1 MIHPEVWMPK
11 ITKRVVDSL
20 EPNQSGRD
28 VFCWDTELRG
38 FGIRLKPSGVGAFFI
53 QYRNKDG
60 RTRRMVLG
68 KVGTLTPDEARA
80 LARDHL
86 ASVAKGADPSHERH
100 QRRAALTVGELCEE
114 YLAAAEKKRA
124 VLKGQA
130 KRKRGFPKLSTLAMD
145 RSRIERH
152 VKPLIG
158 RISIKAL
165 TKADLEKMQDDIAGG
180 KTAVKKTGKGRGG
193 QTRGG
198 SAAAA
203 RVIGMM
209 GTILEF
215 ARARNLIE
223 INPARGI
230 LKFEEQKKRRFL
242 SDEEIQALGIALTE
256 AEQKGDNNLVACA
269 AIRFLL
275 LSGFRRMEGLT
286 LKWVDIDSKRRCIHL
301 QDTKSGAQTRAIG
314 SAAVRILEA
323 QPRADGVPWVF
334 PAAVGAGHAVGVPK
348 VLARIC
354 AAAKIGGGV
363 TLHTLRHT
371 FASVAA
377 ELGYSELTIA
387 GLLGH
392 SVPGVTAR
400 YSHLPDSALLGAA
413 EKVANVIAERL
424 AGTESGSV
432 VVALSRT

>member
-1 MIHPEVWMPK
+1 MPK

-20 EPNQSGRD
+20 QPNQSGRD
-28 VFCWDTELRG
+28 VFCWDSELRG
-38 FGIRLKPSGVGAFFI
+38 FGIRLKPSGAGAFII

-68 KVGTLTPDEARA
+68 KVGILTPDEARG
-80 LARDHL
+80 LAREHL
-86 ASVAKGADPSHERH
+86 ASVAKGLDPSHERH
-100 QRRAALTVGELCEE
+100 DRRGALTVGELCDE
-114 YLAAAEKKRA
+114 YLAATEKKRA
-124 VLKGQA
+124 ALKGQA
-130 KRKRGFPKLSTLAMD
+130 KRKRGFPKLSTIAMD

-152 VKPLIG
+152 VKPLVG

-165 TKADLEKMQDDIAGG
+165 TRADLEKMQDDIAAG
-180 KTAVKKTGKGRGG
+180 KSAENRAAKGRGG
-193 QTRGG
+193 RTRGG

-223 INPARGI
+223 FNPARGI
-230 LKFEEQKKRRFL
+230 LKLEGQKKSRFL
-242 SDEEIQALGIALTE
+242 SDQEIHALGIALTE
-256 AEQKGDNNLVACA
+256 AAQKGDNPVACA

-275 LSGFRRMEGLT
+275 LTGFRRMEALT
-286 LKWVDIDSKRRCIHL
+286 LKWTDIDSKRRCIHL

-314 SAAVRILEA
+314 SLAFRILNE
-323 QPRADGVPWVF
+323 QPRVDGSPWVF
-334 PAAVGAGHAVGVPK
+334 PAMVGTGHSVGVPK

-354 AAAKIGGGV
+354 AAAKVEGV
-363 TLHTLRHT
+363 TLHTLRHS

-400 YSHLPDSALLGAA
+400 YSHLPDSALRGAA
-413 EKVANVIAERL
+413 ERVACVIWERL
-424 AGTESGSV
+424 TGKEEEIV
-432 VVALSRT
+432 VSLHA

>member
-1 MIHPEVWMPK
+1 MPK
-11 ITKRVVDSL
+11 ITKRIVDGL
-20 EPNQSGRD
+20 VPDQRTRD
-28 VFCWDTELRG
+28 VFCWDSELRG
-38 FGIRLKPSGVGAFFI
+38 FGIRLKPSGAGAYII
-53 QYRNKDG
+53 QYRNADG
-60 RTRRMVLG
+60 RSRRMVLG
-68 KVGTLTPDEARA
+68 KLGILTPDEARG

-86 ASVAKGADPSHERH
+86 ASVAKGSDPSSERH
-100 QRRAALTVGELCEE
+100 QRRAALSVAEICDE

-124 VLKGQA
+124 TLKGQA
-130 KRKRGFPKLSTLAMD
+130 KRKRGFPKLSTIAMD
-145 RSRIERH
+145 RSRVERH

-165 TKADLEKMQDDIAGG
+165 TKADLEKLQEDIAAG
-180 KTAVKKTGKGRGG
+180 KTAEQKNGRGM

-198 SAAAA
+198 PAAAA
-203 RVIGMM
+203 RVLGMM

-223 INPARGI
+223 VNPARGI
-230 LKFEEQKKRRFL
+230 LKFEEQKRRRFL
-242 SDEEIQALGIALTE
+242 SEEEFQTLGLALEE
-256 AEQKGDNNLVACA
+256 AERKGDNPVACG

-275 LSGFRRMEGLT
+275 LTGFRKMEALS
-286 LKWVDIDSKRRCIHL
+286 LKWTDVDGKRRCIHL

-314 SAAVRILEA
+314 SAAVRILKA
-323 QPRADGVPWVF
+323 QPRVDSIPWVF
-334 PAAVGAGHAVGVPK
+334 PAAVGTGHTVGVPK

-354 AAAKIGGGV
+354 AAAKIEGV
-363 TLHTLRHT
+363 TLHTLRHS

-392 SVPGVTAR
+392 SVPGITAR

-413 EKVANVIAERL
+413 EKVSAVLADRL
-424 AGTESGSV
+424 CGKEDRV
-432 VVALSRT
+432 VVSLHH

>member
-1 MIHPEVWMPK
+1 
-11 ITKRVVDSL
+11 
-20 EPNQSGRD
+20 
-28 VFCWDTELRG
+28 
-38 FGIRLKPSGVGAFFI
+38 
-53 QYRNKDG
+53 
-60 RTRRMVLG
+60 MVLG
-68 KVGTLTPDEARA
+68 KVGTLTPDEARG

-86 ASVAKGADPSHERH
+86 ASVAKGSDPSHERNE
-100 QRRAALTVGELCEE
+100 RRAALTVGELCDE

-124 VLKGQA
+124 ALRGQA
-130 KRKRGFPKLSTLAMD
+130 KRKRGFPKLSTIAMD

-165 TKADLEKMQDDIAGG
+165 TRADLEKMQDDIAGG
-180 KTAVKKTGKGRGG
+180 KSAERSVAKGRGG

-209 GTILEF
+209 GTVLEY
-215 ARARNLIE
+215 ARARNLLE

-230 LKFEEQKKRRFL
+230 LKFEGQKKSRFL
-242 SDEEIQALGIALTE
+242 SDQEIHALGIALTE
-256 AEQKGDNNLVACA
+256 AALRGDNPVACA

-275 LSGFRRMEGLT
+275 LSGFRRMEALA
-286 LKWVDIDSKRRCIHL
+286 LKWAEVDGRRRCIHL
-301 QDTKSGAQTRAIG
+301 PDTKSGAQTRAIG
-314 SAAVRILEA
+314 SAAVRVLEA
-323 QPRADGVPWVF
+323 QPRIDGVPWVF

-348 VLARIC
+348 VLARLC
-354 AAAKIGGGV
+354 ASAKINDV
-363 TLHTLRHT
+363 TLHTLRHS

-392 SVPGVTAR
+392 SVPGITAR

-413 EKVANVIAERL
+413 ERVASVISERL
-424 AGTESGSV
+424 AGKEERIV
-432 VVALSRT
+432 VPLHT